1 MSHLP
6 PAASYRRVPLLPCDA
21 PALIT
26 DLNPACLCGHAQH
39 VHEPDLS
46 WMGARSTAA
55 ARSRSVPA
63 AASGTS
69 ASGMT
74 GRIED
79 GVRPV

>member
-46 WMGARSTAA
+46 WDGGAVY
-55 ARSRSVPA
+55 SRC
-63 AASGTS
+63 T
-69 ASGMT
+69 
-74 GRIED
+74 IEECPCRRFRDECFGDD
-79 GVRPV
+79 GED